1 MNCEIC
7 GKKIVGFPARISI
20 EQSVL
25 LVCQD
30 CSKFGTK
37 IDRTTARKLE
47 STSPK
52 PGPKKLVV
60 KPQRKERFEEF
71 ILVENYGELIRKS
84 RENAKIS
91 REELAKRLGEKESVI
106 RRIESG
112 EMYPTAELTV
122 KLERLLKIKLKAT
135 VERVE
140 SGSKP
145 TLTSVTLGDVA
156 ILKDS
161 KS

>member
-25 LVCQD
+25 LVCQE

-37 IDRTTARKLE
+37 LDRKTAKKLE
-47 STSPK
+47 SASPK
-52 PGPKKLVV
+52 PGPRRLVV
-60 KPQRKERFEEF
+60 RQQKKDKFEEF

-84 RENAKIS
+84 RENEKIS
-91 REELAKRLGEKESVI
+91 REDLAKRLGEKESVI

-112 EMYPTAELTV
+112 EMYPTADLTI
-122 KLERLLKIKLKAT
+122 KLERLLKIKLRTT
-135 VERVE
+135 VDHVE

-145 TLTSVTLGDVA
+145 PLVSMTLGDVA
-156 ILKDS
+156 ILKES

>member
-7 GKKIVGFPARISI
+7 GKKIVGFPARVSI

-25 LVCQD
+25 LVCKD

-37 IDRTTARKLE
+37 IDRTTAKKLE
-47 STSPK
+47 SASPK
-52 PGPKKLVV
+52 PGSRKLAV
-60 KPQRKERFEEF
+60 KPQKKDRFEEF
-71 ILVENYGELIRKS
+71 ILVENYGELIRKA

-112 EMYPTAELTV
+112 EMYPTAALTV
-122 KLERLLKIKLKAT
+122 KLERLLKIKLQAAIDRAET
-135 VERVE
+135 
-140 SGSKP
+140 GSTP
-145 TLTSVTLGDVA
+145 PITGVTLGDVA